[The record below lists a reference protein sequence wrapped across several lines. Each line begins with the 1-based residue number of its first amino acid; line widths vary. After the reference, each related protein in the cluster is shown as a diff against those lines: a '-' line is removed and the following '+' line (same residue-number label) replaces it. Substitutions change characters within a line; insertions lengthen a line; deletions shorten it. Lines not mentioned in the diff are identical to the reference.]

1 MPEPFTYA
9 GLTPVS
15 YTETRAADGGIIG
28 TVEHGD
34 TREFG
39 TEGDEKPDG
48 APDWWPAPDERW
60 IREGGELPEAW
71 PGVSAQMYRLPEGFQ
86 ERSTREAAEGSED
99 ASAPDEPVAGGEG
112 SDEAEAADAPAGP
125 GTPPLEPPASLPA
138 AEADEPPVPG
148 SLPVVTP
155 PDAPLAPAAPPFTAT
170 TAADGQ
176 IAQG

>member
-15 YTETRAADGGIIG
+15 YTETRDAAGEIVG

-48 APDWWPAPDERW
+48 APDWWPAPDGRW
-60 IREGGELPEAW
+60 ITGDAELPEAW
-71 PGVSAQMYRLPEGFQ
+71 PGVSAQMYRQSEPA
-86 ERSTREAAEGSED
+86 EAAEDSED
-99 ASAPDEPVAGGEG
+99 DAG
-112 SDEAEAADAPAGP
+112 AAA
-125 GTPPLEPPASLPA
+125 
-138 AEADEPPVPG
+138 ADEPAEHV
-148 SLPVVTP
+148 
-155 PDAPLAPAAPPFTAT
+155 APLPAPPVSPPAFTPATT

-176 IAQG
+176 IAEG